1 MYKKWLNQLKDI
13 ELFTGIGIDELDKIL
28 HCLQPSIKKYYK
40 NDIIVIEKEE
50 MVGLGIILEGEVEVS
65 KDTLS
70 GDRVIMSRLG
80 KGDIFGEV
88 SAFSTLRWVATVT
101 AYSNCTI
108 LFLPSKKIIGIC
120 SKVCEGHRRLIQ
132 NMLQIV
138 AKKAL
143 VLNNKVNILSLK
155 SIRKKICSYLLQ
167 QYKINNTLIFN
178 IPLKRQELAEYIL
191 VTRPSLSRELIN
203 MKDEKIIDYHK
214 NTFKILDLEKL
225 KLYL

>member
-1 MYKKWLNQLKDI
+1 MCEKWIYQLKKI
-13 ELFTGIGIDELDKIL
+13 ELFDGISEDELKSIL
-28 HCLQPSIKKYYK
+28 ACLQPSIKKYEK
-40 NDIIVIEKEE
+40 SDIIVIEKED
-50 MVGLGIILEGEVEVS
+50 MIGLGIILEGEIEIS

-70 GDRVIMSRLG
+70 GDRVIMSRLK

-108 LFLPSKKIIGIC
+108 LFLPSQKIIGIC
-120 SKVCEGHRRLIQ
+120 SRVCEGHKRLIQ

-155 SIRKKICSYLLQ
+155 NIRKKICSYLLQ

-191 VTRPSLSRELIN
+191 VTRPSLSREL
-203 MKDEKIIDYHK
+203 MKMKNEKIIDYHK
-214 NTFKILDLEKL
+214 NTFKILDLDKL
-225 KLYL
+225 RQCL